1 MTEENSNQNTT
12 GEDNKRKGERRT
24 GHDQREMIRFEIDKQ
39 DRRAHKDRRG
49 SATSWGTDDPV

>member
-1 MTEENSNQNTT
+1 MTEEN
-12 GEDNKRKGERRT
+12 G
-24 GHDQREMIRFEIDKQ
+24 KQ